1 MAHIEFKNLRKEYG
15 STIAV
20 KELNLEIDD
29 GEFLVLVGPSGCG
42 KTTTLRMIAGFE
54 DPTIGEILMDGRV
67 INELEPRDRNI
78 GMVFQSHALFPHKT
92 IYDNIEFGLRM
103 KNIPVE
109 ERRVIVKEVAEM
121 VHITPLLNK
130 RPGQLSGGES
140 QRVALART
148 LVTKPSTFLLD
159 EPLSSLD
166 AKLRRE
172 LRAEVD
178 RLHTRLKT
186 TFVYVTH
193 DQEEAM
199 TLADR
204 IVVMNNGE
212 IEQQGTPM
220 DIYSNPKSYFV
231 ADFFGSPSMN
241 LINGEI
247 VKENNKLAFKN
258 DQLKVRIP
266 DHFSNQISGKV
277 TLGIRPEHVKIKS
290 DGGEI
295 QDVIDL
301 VEPMGKDTLLYF
313 KAGAE
318 RPFIVIIEG
327 LVTNDFK
334 SGQSVGL
341 DFPDDKVC
349 LFNEHGQRL

>member
-20 KELNLEIDD
+20 KELNLEITD

-54 DPTIGEILMDGRV
+54 DPTVGEIYMDGQV
-67 INELEPRDRNI
+67 VNELEPRDRNI

-103 KNIPVE
+103 KKMPEN
-109 ERRVIVKEVAEM
+109 ERIKVVKEVAEL
-121 VHITPLLNK
+121 VHITELLGK

-148 LVTKPSTFLLD
+148 LVTTPSPFLLD

-166 AKLRRE
+166 AQLRRG
-172 LRAEVD
+172 LRAEVES
-178 RLHTRLKT
+178 LHTQLKT

-204 IVVMNNGE
+204 IVVMNGGR
-212 IEQQGTPM
+212 IEQQGTT
-220 DIYSNPKSYFV
+220 K
-231 ADFFGSPSMN
+231 
-241 LINGEI
+241 
-247 VKENNKLAFKN
+247 
-258 DQLKVRIP
+258 
-266 DHFSNQISGKV
+266 
-277 TLGIRPEHVKIKS
+277 
-290 DGGEI
+290 
-295 QDVIDL
+295 
-301 VEPMGKDTLLYF
+301 
-313 KAGAE
+313 
-318 RPFIVIIEG
+318 
-327 LVTNDFK
+327 
-334 SGQSVGL
+334 
-341 DFPDDKVC
+341 
-349 LFNEHGQRL
+349 

>member
-15 STIAV
+15 STVAV
-20 KELNLEIDD
+20 KELNLEIND

-54 DPTIGEILMDGRV
+54 DPTIGEIYMDGQV

-103 KNIPVE
+103 KKMPENDRKNVV
-109 ERRVIVKEVAEM
+109 REVAEM
-121 VHITPLLNK
+121 VHITPLLGK

-178 RLHTRLKT
+178 RLHTQLKT

-204 IVVMNNGE
+204 IVVMNGGE

-220 DIYSNPKSYFV
+220 DIYSNPNSYFV

-241 LINGEI
+241 LLDGEI
-247 VKENNKLAFKN
+247 LSKKGNPIFKN
-258 DQLKVRIP
+258 DNIELRIP
-266 DHFSNQISGKV
+266 KKYKNKLVGNM
-277 TLGIRPEHVKIKS
+277 TMGIRPEHVKVVLGS
-290 DGGEI
+290 GEI
-295 QDVIDL
+295 QDTIDL

-313 KAGAE
+313 EAGAE
-318 RPFIVIIEG
+318 RPFIVIVEG
-327 LVTNDFK
+327 LISKDFK
-334 SGQSVGL
+334 SGQKVGL
-341 DFPDDKVC
+341 NFPEDKVFFFDTNGKRC
-349 LFNEHGQRL
+349 

>member
-15 STIAV
+15 STVAV
-20 KELNLEIDD
+20 KELNLEIND

-54 DPTIGEILMDGRV
+54 DPTVGEIYMDGQV

-103 KNIPVE
+103 KKMPE
-109 ERRVIVKEVAEM
+109 SERQNVVREVAEM
-121 VHITPLLNK
+121 VHITPLLGK

-178 RLHTRLKT
+178 RLHTKLKT

-204 IVVMNNGE
+204 IVVMNGGE

-220 DIYSNPKSYFV
+220 DIYSNPNSYFV

-241 LINGEI
+241 LLEGEI
-247 VKENNKLAFKN
+247 ISNGGNPVFKN
-258 DQLKVRIP
+258 DNIELRVPTKYTSDVTGR
-266 DHFSNQISGKV
+266 V
-277 TLGIRPEHVKIKS
+277 TLGIRPEHVNVMLS
-290 DGGEI
+290 RGEVK
-295 QDVIDL
+295 DTIDL

-313 KAGAE
+313 DAGTE
-318 RPFIVIIEG
+318 RPFIVIVEG
-327 LVTNDFK
+327 LNSKNFK
-334 SGQSVGL
+334 SGQKVGL
-341 DFPDDKVC
+341 NFPEDKVF
-349 LFNEHGQRL
+349 LFDTDGKRY